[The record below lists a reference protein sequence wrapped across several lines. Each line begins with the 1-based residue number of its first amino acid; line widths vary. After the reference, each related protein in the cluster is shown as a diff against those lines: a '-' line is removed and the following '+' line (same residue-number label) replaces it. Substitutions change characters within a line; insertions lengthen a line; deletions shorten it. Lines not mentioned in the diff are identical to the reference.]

1 MSEKNFTKLRELSEA
16 DYELWR
22 WLRQSRDVIITLSEI
37 RKTKVSFYIREDG
50 TIDRRSLEII
60 KKI

>member
-1 MSEKNFTKLRELSEA
+1 MEEEVFKTLKELSPA
-16 DYELWR
+16 DYEIWR
-22 WLRQSRDVIITLSEI
+22 WLRQSRDVLIVLKEV
-37 RKTKVSFYIREDG
+37 RRTKVSFYIREDG

>member
-1 MSEKNFTKLRELSEA
+1 MAGDSLKIVKEISLE

-22 WLRQSRDVIITLSEI
+22 WLRQSRDVLIILREI
-37 RKTKVSFYIREDG
+37 SRTRVSFYIREDG
-50 TIDRRSLEII
+50 TIDRHSLEII